1 VLAAARYQGRR
12 LAEVTPRLMG
22 LEPEPD
28 ELAALS
34 RQA

>member
-1 VLAAARYQGRR
+1 VPAAARYQGR
-12 LAEVTPRLMG
+12 LAEVTARLMG

-34 RQA
+34 RQD